1 MPTLLEEYPFTLK
14 LKVAWNE
21 MDALGHVNNARY
33 FSYFESARIAHFYE
47 LGVMKVLDRD
57 GVGPILAQTQCRFK
71 APLYYPDDIVIGVTI
86 SELTEDSF
94 LHRYTLASEQQQRVV
109 AEGEGRIVYYDYNAL
124 GRSRIPDSLLPAL
137 QAAAKLV

>member
-1 MPTLLEEYPFTLK
+1 MAKLLEEYPFSFQ

-33 FSYFESARIAHFYE
+33 FSYFESARIAHFNE
-47 LGVMKVLDRD
+47 LGVMEVLDRD

-71 APLYYPDDIVIGVTI
+71 APLFFPDDIIIGVTI
-86 SELTEDSF
+86 SKLTEDSF

-109 AEGEGRIVYYDYNAL
+109 AEGEGKIVYYDYNAKC
-124 GRSRIPDSLLPAL
+124 RSRIPNRLLPAL
-137 QAAAKLV
+137 QAAEKLP